1 LETGHIDKDGHSLQG
16 RLPDQFPAALHPIVA
31 EILSLTRAGRRVR
44 IITDLGW
51 LLMPGGLPLARLGT
65 GLTETKWSRCALV
78 KDGAA
83 SPVRQVPWSWNKMVP
98 VATAPGAH
106 VFWAGDYAHGGISP
120 QECVLPELCVAPM
133 RSGRHAAIV
142 DLEWRGLRL
151 RVCADGGDGL
161 MADLR
166 LGADGEG
173 ASIADR
179 PRQLDAD
186 GNTSLLVPD
195 DLLEGKPAL
204 VTLRDQEEKLVA
216 SKPTVVGG

>member
-1 LETGHIDKDGHSLQG
+1 
-16 RLPDQFPAALHPIVA
+16 
-31 EILSLTRAGRRVR
+31 
-44 IITDLGW
+44 
-51 LLMPGGLPLARLGT
+51 M
-65 GLTETKWSRCALV
+65 V

-83 SPVRQVPWSWNKMVP
+83 SAVRQEPWSWNKLVV

-106 VFWAGDYAHGGISP
+106 VFWGGMEYAHGGISP
-120 QECVLPELCVAPM
+120 QECVVPELFVAPM
-133 RSGRHAAIV
+133 RAARHAVII

-151 RVCADGGDGL
+151 RVRADGGDGL
-161 MADLR
+161 TADLR

-186 GNTSLLVPD
+186 GHTGLLVPD

-204 VTLRDQEEKLVA
+204 VTLRDQQEKLVA